1 MAAMSTASPVFPRD
15 GQGFRAEVKV
25 GETVHLLLMAT
36 HSAMG
41 PAASIF
47 DVKTKKWFSNREW
60 ADDIDDAKARAERI
74 ARSWYR
80 HVGLKEPFPALE
92 WKETG

>member
-1 MAAMSTASPVFPRD
+1 MSAIVFPRE
-15 GQGFRAEVKV
+15 GQGFRAEVKI
-25 GETVHLLLMAT
+25 GDQVHLVLMAT

-41 PAASIF
+41 PAASVF
-47 DVKTKKWFSNREW
+47 DAKTKKWFSNREW

-74 ARSWYR
+74 AKGWYKY
-80 HVGLKEPFPALE
+80 VGLKEPFPALE

>member
-1 MAAMSTASPVFPRD
+1 MSTIVFPRE
-15 GQGFRAEVKV
+15 GQGFRAEVKI
-25 GETVHLLLMAT
+25 GDHVHLILMAM

-41 PAASIF
+41 PAASVF
-47 DVKTKKWFSNREW
+47 DAKTKKWFSNREW

-74 ARSWYR
+74 VRSWYKY
-80 HVGLKEPFPALE
+80 VGLKEPFPALE